1 MLVPDSLRCLT
12 GQGIRSLSH
21 HTQGQFLGQVWA
33 GRLAHWW
40 GPIIAAIRPFLRP
53 LICRA
58 LSCNI
63 CPQSVQFLGNRNTV
77 YRLCWG
83 SFQQLGAK
91 IHSGFCQI
99 VLVLVQR
106 VLGSGVC
113 RETLSSV
120 TVYSHP
126 CHHVLVSNY

>member
-12 GQGIRSLSH
+12 GHCIRCQSH
-21 HTQGQFLGQVWA
+21 HTQGPFLYQGWA
-33 GRLAHWW
+33 GNLAHCW
-40 GPIIAAIRPFLRP
+40 GLITFVIRPFLRP

-63 CPQSVQFLGNRNTV
+63 CPQSVQFLGNRNTIS
-77 YRLCWG
+77 RLCWG
-83 SFQQLGAK
+83 SFQPLGGE

-99 VLVLVQR
+99 VLVLFQR

-113 RETLSSV
+113 HETSGFV
-120 TVYSHP
+120 VVYSHP
-126 CHHVLVSNY
+126 YRHFLMSNC

>member
-12 GQGIRSLSH
+12 GQHSHCLSR
-21 HTQGQFLGQVWA
+21 HTQGRFLYQVWA
-33 GRLAHWW
+33 GCLAHCW
-40 GPIIAAIRPFLRP
+40 GLIIFVIWPFLRP
-53 LICRA
+53 LVYHV

-77 YRLCWG
+77 YHLCWG
-83 SFQQLGAK
+83 LFQQLGGE

-99 VLVLVQR
+99 ILVRFQR

-113 RETLSSV
+113 CETLGFV
-120 TVYSHP
+120 VVYSHP
-126 CHHVLVSNY
+126 YHHVLVSNC

>member
-12 GQGIRSLSH
+12 GQCIRCLSH
-21 HTQGQFLGQVWA
+21 HTQGQFLYQVWA
-33 GRLAHWW
+33 GCLAHCWS
-40 GPIIAAIRPFLRP
+40 PIIFVIRPFLRP

-63 CPQSVQFLGNRNTV
+63 CQQSVQFLGNRNTV
-77 YRLCWG
+77 YSLCWG
-83 SFQQLGAK
+83 SFQQLGGE

-99 VLVLVQR
+99 ILVLFQR

-113 RETLSSV
+113 HKTSSSV
-120 TVYSHP
+120 MVYSHP
-126 CHHVLVSNY
+126 CHHVLMRNC

>member
-12 GQGIRSLSH
+12 GWCIRCQSR
-21 HTQGQFLGQVWA
+21 HTQGQFLYRVWA
-33 GRLAHWW
+33 GCLAHCW
-40 GPIIAAIRPFLRP
+40 GLITVIIRPFLR
-53 LICRA
+53 LLVCHV

-63 CPQSVQFLGNRNTV
+63 CPQSVQFPGNRSTV

-83 SFQQLGAK
+83 SFQQLGGE

-99 VLVLVQR
+99 ILVLFQR

-113 RETLSSV
+113 RETSSSV
-120 TVYSHP
+120 AVYNNP
-126 CHHVLVSNY
+126 CHHILVSNC